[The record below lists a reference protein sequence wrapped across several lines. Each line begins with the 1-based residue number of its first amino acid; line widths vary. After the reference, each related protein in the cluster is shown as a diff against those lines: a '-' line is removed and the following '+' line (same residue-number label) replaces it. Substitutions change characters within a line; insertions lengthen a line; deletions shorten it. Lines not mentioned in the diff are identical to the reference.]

1 MGAITGK
8 YILLLIDEL
17 EQDAKR
23 ILQECVDERTYTHR
37 TMNLYD
43 SYGYGIYLKGKL
55 QRVGYLSSSPSA
67 KSGRKIN
74 GKEVK
79 GREEI
84 NKFLNHDYTPNGFV
98 DLAVV
103 ATMPY
108 ARTLE
113 EGSGGLKNKYRVISM
128 SLSKL
133 QSIASKYGATV
144 HPIK

>member
-1 MGAITGK
+1 MGKIADK
-8 YILLLIDEL
+8 YVLELIDSL
-17 EQDAKR
+17 ENDAKR
-23 ILQECVDERTYTHR
+23 ILKECVDERTYTHR

-43 SYGYGIYLKGKL
+43 SYGYGIYLQGKL
-55 QRVGYLSSSPSA
+55 QRSGYLSNSPSA
-67 KSGRKIN
+67 KKGRKIN
-74 GKEVK
+74 GAEIK

-84 NKFLNHDYTPNGFV
+84 NKYFNNDYTPKGFI

-103 ATMPY
+103 AAMPY

-128 SLSKL
+128 SLAKL

-144 HPIK
+144 YPIK